1 MDRESGAKMG
11 RYDVTFIC
19 ELPPP
24 YGGVTVKDRLML
36 DHILSSADVRT
47 IDMIECKK
55 KPWKIPLISVQVA
68 VGMLRSKAVVI
79 GMGSTPRRKILLT
92 LQKVLTGRA
101 GLKKVMLIV
110 MGGQFH
116 EQMEKDSRLR
126 DLLKNTGSIWV
137 ESEQM
142 IDSLKRQ
149 GIERTYL
156 FPNCRPSGGE
166 RPPRPSVSG
175 EKLRLVFFSRICVEK
190 GVEDIIAAY
199 DLLGADAQN
208 VTLDFYGGIED
219 DIRQPFQA
227 FIVRNDNVTYCG
239 VFDAVHEDVYAEL
252 NQYDVMLLMSKREG
266 VAGALVE
273 SKMAG
278 ITAIVS
284 DRGLNTETVQDGTEG
299 LVVTEPIAESLAA
312 AIRKLIHD
320 RAYLAQLKE
329 GAYASRKRYLVDS
342 YRQKL
347 LDVLS
352 GAAGERLRPDGR
364 R

>member
-1 MDRESGAKMG
+1 MR

-24 YGGVTVKDRLML
+24 YGGVTVKDRLIL
-36 DHILSSADVRT
+36 DQILASSNVHVT
-47 IDMIECKK
+47 DMIECKR

-68 VGMLRSKAVVI
+68 VGMLRSKAVII

-92 LQKVLTGRA
+92 LQKVLNGRT

-116 EQMEKDSRLR
+116 KQVEKDGRLR
-126 DLLKNTGSIWV
+126 NLLKDTGSIWV

-166 RPPRPSVSG
+166 RPPRPCVPG

-190 GVEDIIAAY
+190 GVEDVIAAF
-199 DLLGADAQN
+199 DLLGADAQS

-219 DIRQPFQA
+219 DIREPFQA
-227 FIVRNDNVTYCG
+227 FVARNDNAIYHG
-239 VFDAVHEDVYAEL
+239 VFDAVNEDVYAEL
-252 NQYDVMLLMSKREG
+252 NRYDVMLLMSKREG

-278 ITAIVS
+278 ITSVVT
-284 DRGLNTETVQDGTEG
+284 DRGLNPETVHDGTEG
-299 LVVTEPIAESLAA
+299 IVVAEPFAENLAA

-329 GAYASRKRYLVDS
+329 GAYASRKRYLIDT
-342 YRQKL
+342 YRQRM

-352 GAAGERLRPDGR
+352 GAAGKELWADGR